1 MSWDAPTGQMPRPDP
16 RPNPMPRPAPLAP
29 VLLAPVLLASVSRDP
44 TDEELVAIVAAMEA
58 LWPRPAAAPW
68 NGTETDESSAWRFS
82 GRWWARPLPARR
94 ARPWR

>member
-1 MSWDAPTGQMPRPDP
+1 MSWDAPTGQMPRP
-16 RPNPMPRPAPLAP
+16 AP
-29 VLLAPVLLASVSRDP
+29 VLLDSGLLETVLLESVSGIP
-44 TDEELVAIVAAMEA
+44 TDEEVVAIVAAMEA
-58 LWPRPAAAPW
+58 LWPRPMAAPW